1 MMAFS
6 KSRDRRGPRR
16 GLRVRT
22 KIIAYTVLPLVPV
35 FFWLG
40 AHQFPSMLW
49 DVQLEQ
55 TSQGAQTVAE
65 ILAEHPGATGVDEVY
80 RAAHGRLLYAGT
92 FDVPGVPDAARS
104 QGDTVRPP
112 DDVRSAARL
121 DGERR
126 NVREYW
132 VVAPVPKGGRAIV
145 AWSLSQASDTWSGM
159 RTAFIGVTLAA
170 LLAAAL
176 FASVFSRRVT
186 APLESLARTLG
197 AMRSGDRWRLDA
209 AGHAA
214 ADDEVGEV
222 TAAVNEFVTALR
234 GVVSTVS
241 DTASRVADRTRDI
254 AESTRFLGEAG
265 IQLSA
270 GAGQVASDAAQQAEA
285 ATTSREAA
293 TRAAAAADDVLKS
306 VASAE
311 ARSREALAA
320 AQSGL
325 SGVAMADLAVERIVE
340 QASATQESFAR
351 LQAGLTT
358 IVKAAARIT
367 SIAQNTNLIALNA
380 AIEASRAGEQ
390 GKGFAVVAA
399 EVRRLANDTDRLS
412 REIRQEVR
420 AIEGGVAATG
430 TDLER
435 ATDAVQGARQA
446 IADTSLA
453 IRSAA
458 SGVEATAAVL
468 VRVSQVARDQRAGAR
483 VMEAEA
489 TALAGVAESQATAA
503 QEMAASTEEQ
513 TGAATEISRE
523 LEALEA
529 VAAEMK
535 LAVDRFAL

>member
-1 MMAFS
+1 MIDLPKPRES
-6 KSRDRRGPRR
+6 RGPRR

-22 KIIAYTVLPLVPV
+22 KIIAYTVLPLIPV

-40 AHQFPSMLW
+40 AHQFPAMLW

-55 TSQGAQTVAE
+55 TSQAAQTVAE
-65 ILAEHPGATGVDEVY
+65 ILADHPGAAGVDEVY

-92 FDVPGVPDAARS
+92 FDVAGVPDAERS
-104 QGDTVRPP
+104 QGDSVRPP
-112 DDVRSAARL
+112 ADVRVARRL

-126 NVREYW
+126 NDREYW
-132 VVAPVPKGGRAIV
+132 VVTPVPKGGRAIV

-159 RTAFIGVTLAA
+159 RVTFIGVTLAA

-176 FASVFSRRVT
+176 LASVLSRRVT

-197 AMRSGDRWRLDA
+197 AMRSGDRWKLATAD
-209 AGHAA
+209 HAA
-214 ADDEVGEV
+214 ADDEVGDV
-222 TAAVNEFVTALR
+222 TAAVNEFVAALR
-234 GVVSTVS
+234 GVVATVG
-241 DTASRVADRTRDI
+241 DTARRIVDRTHDI
-254 AESTRFLGEAG
+254 AESTRFVGEAG

-293 TRAAAAADDVLKS
+293 TRAAAAADDVLHS
-306 VASAE
+306 VAGAE
-311 ARSREALAA
+311 ARSRDALAA
-320 AQSGL
+320 AQTGL
-325 SGVAMADLAVERIVE
+325 AGVAMADAAVERVVA

-351 LQAGLTT
+351 LQNGLTT

-367 SIAQNTNLIALNA
+367 AIAQNTNLIALNA

-412 REIRQEVR
+412 REIRQEVK

-430 TDLER
+430 SDLER
-435 ATDAVQGARQA
+435 ATEAVHGAREA
-446 IADTSLA
+446 IAETSLA

-468 VRVSQVARDQRAGAR
+468 VRVSQVARNQRADAR

-489 TALAGVAESQATAA
+489 TTLAGVAESQATAA

-513 TGAATEISRE
+513 TCAVTEISRE
-523 LEALEA
+523 LAALEA
-529 VAAEMK
+529 VAAEMQA
-535 LAVDRFAL
+535 AVGRFVL